1 MSKKNIGE
9 LIFPN
14 DVRYSNSHEWGKIV
28 GNIVL
33 VGISDY
39 AQDQLGD
46 VVFVE
51 YPEIGA
57 KFAQGDVFGTV
68 ESVKAV
74 SELYMPIGGE
84 IVKTNEGLAES
95 PGLVNEDPYDKGW
108 IIEVRPDNISD
119 LDNLMDSAA
128 YSDMLKG
135 VET

>member
-9 LIFPN
+9 LRLPN

-28 GNIVL
+28 GDTVV

-57 KFAQGDVFGTV
+57 KFAKGDVFGTV

-84 IVKTNEGLAES
+84 IVKVNEGLAES

-108 IIEVRPDNISD
+108 ILEVRPDNLSD

-135 VET
+135 VEK

>member
-9 LIFPN
+9 LRLPN
-14 DVRYSNSHEWGKIV
+14 DIRYSNSHEWAKSIGDT
-28 GNIVL
+28 VL

-51 YPEIGA
+51 FPEIGA
-57 KFAQGDVFGTV
+57 KFAKGDVFGTV

-74 SELYMPIGGE
+74 SELYMPVGGE
-84 IVKTNEGLAES
+84 IVRTNELLAES
-95 PGLVNEDPYDKGW
+95 PGLVNEDPYGKGW
-108 IIEVRPDNISD
+108 IIEVRPDNPAEID
-119 LDNLMDSAA
+119 TLMDTAA

-135 VET
+135 VEK